1 MSARA
6 LVAALAFT
14 FSLAVPAAASA
25 DGVAVVDLQGAV
37 MQTEDGLRAQAQLK
51 KLFDRSQKDLDAKQ
65 IQMQRTRQ
73 DIEKQARVLSREAI
87 AKRMDAWQREML
99 SLQTTFVEY
108 NKDLQKKQGEMTQ
121 PIVKKMV
128 GIIERIAR
136 REGYGLV
143 IDRQAAPYARADLD
157 LTERVV
163 RMYNSGDAG
172 AGDEKKDEKK
182 EEKKEEKKP

>member
-1 MSARA
+1 MRSARSF
-6 LVAALAFT
+6 LAALALWT
-14 FSLAVPAAASA
+14 TLILPAAASA

-51 KLFDRSQKDLDAKQ
+51 KQFDRAQKDLDARQ
-65 IQMQRTRQ
+65 IQMQKTRQ

-87 AKRMDAWQREML
+87 ARRMDAWQREML
-99 SLQTTFVEY
+99 QLQTTFVEY
-108 NKDLQKKQGEMTQ
+108 NKDLQKKQGELTQ

-143 IDRQAAPYARADLD
+143 IDRQATPYARADLD

-172 AGDEKKDEKK
+172 GGEEKKDEKK
-182 EEKKEEKKP
+182 DPAP